1 MNCTVINRF
10 RVASILSFIIIL
22 FASCDAK
29 DDANAL
35 INTQFA
41 SEVVDSCHIPI
52 GKVRIFYK

>member
-35 INTQFA
+35 I
-41 SEVVDSCHIPI
+41 SVH
-52 GKVRIFYK
+52 